1 MIGDDQRNLHRQLAA
16 ARSPQQIQQAMVL
29 FAHQDGNP
37 RKIIGEVKLR
47 LSAQAFSQGVHGG
60 PDGLP
65 RRPNPQTP
73 FDPA

>member
-1 MIGDDQRNLHRQLAA
+1 
-16 ARSPQQIQQAMVL
+16 MVL
-29 FAHQDGNP
+29 FAHQDGHP
-37 RKIIGEVKLR
+37 RQIIGEVKLR

-65 RRPNPQTP
+65 RQAEPLQTP